1 MVTALYYSCGL
12 LYGTTG
18 KRYAYYLAWGEGLK
32 YVKNSIGPKWA
43 KYVFVSSYWFYRI
56 NLACAC
62 PLFLFHGT
70 LISFIINLSPCQTG
84 NIILSPYQAG
94 T

>member
-1 MVTALYYSCGL
+1 MRITLHG
-12 LYGTTG
+12 GG
-18 KRYAYYLAWGEGLK
+18 GLK
-32 YVKNSIGPKWA
+32 YVKNGIGS
-43 KYVFVSSYWFYRI
+43 YRTEYIFVSSYWFYRI

-70 LISFIINLSPCQTG
+70 LFSFIINLGPCQTG